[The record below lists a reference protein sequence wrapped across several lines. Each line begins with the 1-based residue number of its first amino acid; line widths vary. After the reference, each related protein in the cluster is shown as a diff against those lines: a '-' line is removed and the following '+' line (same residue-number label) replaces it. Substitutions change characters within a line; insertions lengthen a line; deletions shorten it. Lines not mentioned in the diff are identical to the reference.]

1 MVKTSGFQVSSNNP
15 KKVHATKEI
24 IPNIKVN
31 IAKINFPRKSI
42 KIAVV
47 MRAKETI
54 K

>member
-1 MVKTSGFQVSSNNP
+1 MVKTSGFHVSSNNP

-47 MRAKETI
+47 MRTKETI